1 MISLAFAYLRDRPLG
16 TALNVLL
23 LAISVGMLVLLL
35 QLVSQASERF
45 DRDLRGVDLVV
56 GSKGSPLQLILSS
69 VLHIDQ
75 PTGNIPY
82 SSLNLLRRDPAVSRV
97 VPLALGDNFDGFRI
111 VGTDQ
116 GFAELYDLKI
126 DEGRYFSEPMQ
137 AVIGASVASST
148 NAKIG
153 QRFVGTHGLS
163 DDEDGA
169 GHDHA
174 PFEVVGILAPSNTVA
189 DRLILTSYESV
200 WDVHGIDH
208 DHEKGG
214 KADHNDTNHHSEHGH
229 SDHLHEHNVSEVPNE
244 NDQTQPVLQS
254 QSQELQPDLT
264 ALLVSY
270 KNASAAVR
278 IPAMIDRQTELQ
290 SAVPATETARLLEL
304 VGIGADGF
312 KTLAIGIMAAG
323 GLAIFVALIG
333 AARSREGDLALL
345 RVMGASRSQVFST
358 VILEGVLTAAF
369 GAIIGWIG
377 AHAFLAV
384 LRNSVTTFADLGLV
398 VWSPMLSEMLL
409 ALSVITLGA
418 LAALV
423 PAIRVYRSDPA
434 EVLARHS

>member
-1 MISLAFAYLRDRPLG
+1 MISLAFAYMRDRPLG

-82 SSLNLLRRDPAVSRV
+82 SAMGLLRRDPAVSRV

-111 VGTDQ
+111 VGTDES
-116 GFAELYDLKI
+116 FASLYDLKVA
-126 DEGRYFSEPMQ
+126 EGRDFSEPMQ
-137 AVIGASVASST
+137 VVIGASVAKST
-148 NAKIG
+148 NAQIG

-163 DDEDGA
+163 DEEGTT
-169 GHDHA
+169 GHEHA
-174 PFEVVGILAPSNTVA
+174 PFEVVGILAPSKTVA

-208 DHEKGG
+208 DHEKEEG
-214 KADHNDTNHHSEHGH
+214 HNHGEEDAHS
-229 SDHLHEHNVSEVPNE
+229 HEHLASNHVGDSDETEP
-244 NDQTQPVLQS
+244 PLQGRDR
-254 QSQELQPDLT
+254 ELEADLT
-264 ALLVSY
+264 ALLVTY

-278 IPAMIDRQTELQ
+278 IPALINRQTELQ

-304 VGIGADGF
+304 VGIGAGGF
-312 KTLAIGIMAAG
+312 RILAIGIMAAG
-323 GLAIFVALIG
+323 GLAIFVALIS
-333 AARSREGDLALL
+333 AARNREGDLALL
-345 RVMGASRSQVFST
+345 RIMGASRSQVFAT
-358 VILEGVLTAAF
+358 VIFEGVLTAAS
-369 GAIIGWIG
+369 GALIGWIG
-377 AHAFLAV
+377 AHAFLAA
-384 LRNSVTTFADLGLV
+384 LGNSVTTLADLGLV
-398 VWSPMLSEMLL
+398 GWAPMMSELL
-409 ALSVITLGA
+409 LGLSVVALGA
-418 LAALV
+418 LAAFI

-434 EVLARHS
+434 EVLARLS